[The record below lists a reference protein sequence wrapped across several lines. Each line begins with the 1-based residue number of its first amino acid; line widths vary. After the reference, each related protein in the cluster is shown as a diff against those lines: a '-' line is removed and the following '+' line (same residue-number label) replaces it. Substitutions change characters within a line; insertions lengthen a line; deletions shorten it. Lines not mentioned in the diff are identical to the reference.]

1 MSNFSFLREH
11 FPLLAELGEKA
22 EQYLY
27 TDPNSSMFKL
37 RFLGEKIVELMF
49 QYDKEEDPT
58 DHTQVARIRWLTA
71 EDYLPEQEA
80 ASLTILRKLGNKAV
94 HDNYASEQ
102 DALLC
107 LKVAH
112 SLCGWFMATYG
123 DYRYQEQPFVMPG
136 KPSASPRAMEPRPVP
151 VPHTLTPEEQQLS
164 RAESRKAKQ
173 APKVPKKQR
182 VEQNGKAS
190 SYRNISE
197 AETRYLIDQQ
207 LRQVGWEVD
216 SREMTYAKGTRPA
229 RNHNRAIAEWP
240 TDAFHKTEQDPRKQG
255 RADYALFVG
264 KQLVGIIEAKRRF
277 KNVSSVLDDQ
287 CREYATHIRD
297 KDREYLVGQWGDY
310 QVPLL
315 FAANGRPFIRQCRMA
330 SGIWFRDVRKPDNA
344 PKALLGWMSPDGVK
358 TLLERDIPEENR
370 ALEALGDNILKDPD
384 GLHLYPYQ
392 IEAVKKTEEAV
403 RQGRK
408 KILLAMATGT
418 GKTRVILALIYRFL
432 KSGRFRRILYLVDRN
447 TLGEQAYGKFTEV
460 KLEEL
465 KTLDQIYSVNQLGDT
480 ELAPETRVQIATVQS
495 MIRRLFTPGDDP
507 VPSVSAFD
515 LVIVDEA
522 HRGYLLDREMSEG
535 ELLYRDEGAYQSQY
549 RRVLD
554 YFDGVKIGLTATPAL
569 QTTEIFGR
577 PIYQYSYR
585 EAVIDGYLIDHDAPV
600 QIQTELSRKGIH
612 LKKGDQV
619 KMFQPDEPE
628 KVDTATLED
637 DVDFDVE
644 DFNRSVITEGFN
656 RAVLMEIAR
665 YIDPASPRMSGK
677 TLIFAATDRHA
688 DLVVQLLK
696 EIFTQR
702 GGPSDAI
709 VKITGASFGGDRKK
723 ISDAIKRFKNEDYPS
738 VVVTVDLLTTGVDVP
753 SITSL
758 VFLRRVKSRI
768 LFEQMLG
775 RATRRCDEIGKS
787 KFDIYDAVGEFAE
800 MAKVT
805 DMKPVATSVTTTFED
820 LFEGLKIVKD
830 ESQIRD
836 HVDQILVKLQR
847 KLPRLQP
854 EARTN
859 LLQGLNARDGKE
871 YVHQLRLLPLEK
883 VKEELLAKEKVFAV
897 LDRHDYGIIDPKPLY
912 IAEDRDKVV
921 GVSRGYG
928 PDNETQ
934 RPEDY
939 LEAFAA
945 FIRNNENQIAALKV
959 LCTKPRDLKRS
970 DLKQLQAEL
979 AREGFTEPKLNTA
992 LREVKNQD
1000 MAADIISLVR
1010 QAALGSPLVSHA
1022 ERVRRA
1028 MARLRQQHDFT
1039 QGEENWLKRFEKI
1052 LQKEEIFNRETF
1064 EEDDRLKHAG
1074 GFQTANKAFGN
1085 QLDGILDE
1093 LNDYLYDDTNGGHL
1107 A

>member
-535 ELLYRDEGAYQSQY
+535 ELLYRDEGAYQS
-549 RRVLD
+549 
-554 YFDGVKIGLTATPAL
+554 
-569 QTTEIFGR
+569 
-577 PIYQYSYR
+577 
-585 EAVIDGYLIDHDAPV
+585 
-600 QIQTELSRKGIH
+600 
-612 LKKGDQV
+612 
-619 KMFQPDEPE
+619 
-628 KVDTATLED
+628 
-637 DVDFDVE
+637 
-644 DFNRSVITEGFN
+644 
-656 RAVLMEIAR
+656 
-665 YIDPASPRMSGK
+665 
-677 TLIFAATDRHA
+677 
-688 DLVVQLLK
+688 
-696 EIFTQR
+696 
-702 GGPSDAI
+702 
-709 VKITGASFGGDRKK
+709 
-723 ISDAIKRFKNEDYPS
+723 
-738 VVVTVDLLTTGVDVP
+738 
-753 SITSL
+753 
-758 VFLRRVKSRI
+758 
-768 LFEQMLG
+768 
-775 RATRRCDEIGKS
+775 
-787 KFDIYDAVGEFAE
+787 
-800 MAKVT
+800 
-805 DMKPVATSVTTTFED
+805 
-820 LFEGLKIVKD
+820 
-830 ESQIRD
+830 
-836 HVDQILVKLQR
+836 
-847 KLPRLQP
+847 
-854 EARTN
+854 
-859 LLQGLNARDGKE
+859 
-871 YVHQLRLLPLEK
+871 
-883 VKEELLAKEKVFAV
+883 
-897 LDRHDYGIIDPKPLY
+897 
-912 IAEDRDKVV
+912 
-921 GVSRGYG
+921 
-928 PDNETQ
+928 
-934 RPEDY
+934 
-939 LEAFAA
+939 
-945 FIRNNENQIAALKV
+945 
-959 LCTKPRDLKRS
+959 
-970 DLKQLQAEL
+970 
-979 AREGFTEPKLNTA
+979 
-992 LREVKNQD
+992 
-1000 MAADIISLVR
+1000 
-1010 QAALGSPLVSHA
+1010 
-1022 ERVRRA
+1022 
-1028 MARLRQQHDFT
+1028 
-1039 QGEENWLKRFEKI
+1039 
-1052 LQKEEIFNRETF
+1052 
-1064 EEDDRLKHAG
+1064 
-1074 GFQTANKAFGN
+1074 
-1085 QLDGILDE
+1085 
-1093 LNDYLYDDTNGGHL
+1093 
-1107 A
+1107 